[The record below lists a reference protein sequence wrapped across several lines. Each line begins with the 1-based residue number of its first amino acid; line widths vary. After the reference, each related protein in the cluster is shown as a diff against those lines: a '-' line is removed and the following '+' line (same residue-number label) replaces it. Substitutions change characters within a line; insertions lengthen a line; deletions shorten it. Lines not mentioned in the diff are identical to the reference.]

1 MLVAFI
7 VALLGINSLSASAL
21 IVELEKNQIVS
32 SEPLNHL
39 NALVIN
45 DQNISVA
52 IHVYTDQRMT
62 NNLLVS
68 RHQLIL
74 APFESTRI
82 SIQWVGSKK
91 LNQSIQTTV
100 FFEQLNVP
108 FHKAARQFEMFQRA
122 KYLSPLQKEVY
133 INP

>member
-62 NNLLVS
+62 NNLLIS

-100 FFEQLNVP
+100 GLEGCD
-108 FHKAARQFEMFQRA
+108 
-122 KYLSPLQKEVY
+122 
-133 INP
+133 

>member
-108 FHKAARQFEMFQRA
+108 FHKAGRQFEMFQRA